1 MTRETNTYRRM
12 TSVSGGEWASEMRGK
27 WNTCNSPLQTSR
39 SRCPL
44 SSRLVQTR
52 SPAGCQSCSG
62 CWSRATS
69 AAVCSNSTVSQSLLL
84 CWLSVGST
92 PGTSVGW
99 AEWPEWAAT
108 ASCCPYACHRRPH
121 LSWIPCTHT
130 DTQQRFQ
137 AHKAQNGRFRSPI
150 KVSIV
155 NSAVCAQN
163 LRAKSELRSN
173 SLHTFS

>member
-1 MTRETNTYRRM
+1 
-12 TSVSGGEWASEMRGK
+12 MRGK
-27 WNTCNSPLQTSR
+27 RNTCNSPLQTSR

-62 CWSRATS
+62 CWSRGTW

-84 CWLSVGST
+84 RWLSVGST
-92 PGTSVGW
+92 PGTSVGR

-121 LSWIPCTHT
+121 LSWIPCTNTDNQREFHT
-130 DTQQRFQ
+130 KHRTAGSRAWLRFPSSSQ
-137 AHKAQNGRFRSPI
+137 PSVHRTSEQ
-150 KVSIV
+150 KVSWDPT
-155 NSAVCAQN
+155 ACTHFH
-163 LRAKSELRSN
+163 RRD
-173 SLHTFS
+173 